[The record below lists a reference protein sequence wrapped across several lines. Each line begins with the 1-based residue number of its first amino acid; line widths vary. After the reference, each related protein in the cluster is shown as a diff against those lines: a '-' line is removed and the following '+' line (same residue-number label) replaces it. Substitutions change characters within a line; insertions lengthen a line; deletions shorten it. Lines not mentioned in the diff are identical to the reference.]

1 LENPKLHTERKIQ
14 YENEDFH
21 EPGLYSG
28 DTVRQAKLLGETME
42 DFEKLG
48 QFYLGRRHNLASNSI
63 EEALVMYDSKD
74 LVTHGVCVG
83 MTGSGKTGLC
93 LSILEE
99 AAIDKIPA
107 LVIDPKGDMG
117 NLLLTFPNLSAAEFL
132 PWINADDAT
141 RANQTTEQYAAAQA
155 EIWKNGLAQW
165 GQDGKRIAGLRESS
179 DFTIYTPGSSSGVP
193 ISVLNSFACP
203 AASVMEDR
211 EAAADLI
218 SSAVTGL
225 LGLIGVTG
233 DPMNSREHILISSII
248 QHHWTKGQD
257 LDIAALV
264 RSVQTP
270 PFERIG
276 AFDTDSYFPAKDR
289 FALALSLNN
298 LLAAPGF
305 GAWLEGDPLDIGRLM
320 HTAEGKPRMSIISIA
335 HLSDPER
342 MFFVTLLLNRVV
354 SWMRTQPGTTSL
366 RALIYMDEVAGYL
379 PPVANPPSKKP
390 LMLLFKQARAFGVGV
405 LLATQNPVDLDYKA
419 LSNAGTWFIGH
430 LQTSQDIDRLVQGL
444 SAGSETDPDLKKTLA
459 SLGKRVFLMKNIHE
473 DAPEIFQTRWC
484 LSYLRGPLTLSQI
497 KTLSSGKRRIEPL
510 PVETPDQS
518 AVESPGAQSAG
529 VRPGLPPQV
538 PEFFL
543 PFRGTQ
549 AAGATP
555 VYKPMI
561 YCSGEVQYPG
571 SQIQRRAVLAEFNET
586 TTAINWEESQPASF
600 DEAQLEKAPPESVK
614 FEQLSA
620 VACKPENYKLWARD
634 YSNFLYRTSQTDLYR
649 SPEFNLKSNPGESES
664 DFRVRISQ
672 LAREKRDNT
681 SDSLRRKYAPKLAV
695 LEDRIRRAEQRVEKE
710 KSDVKQAGFQ
720 TAVSLGATLL
730 GAFMGRKVIS
740 AGTICRASSTMRS
753 GMKTVKERSDIAGA
767 SENLEALHSQRA
779 DLESEFNAEIEVLG
793 GSADPKLQKIE
804 TIALR
809 PKKTD
814 VNVRLVSLVWIPK

>member
-1 LENPKLHTERKIQ
+1 MRIRIFMNRDCTPVPLFGKRN
-14 YENEDFH
+14 F
-21 EPGLYSG
+21 G
-28 DTVRQAKLLGETME
+28 GETME

-48 QFYLGRRHNLASNSI
+48 QFYLGRRHNLASNGL

-132 PWINADDAT
+132 PWVNSDDAT

-165 GQDGKRIAGLRESS
+165 GQDGKRIASLRESS

-218 SSAVTGL
+218 SSTVTGL
-225 LGLIGVTG
+225 LGLVGVTG
-233 DPMNSREHILISSII
+233 DPMNSREHILISSIV

-276 AFDTDSYFPAKDR
+276 AFDTDSFFPAKDR

-305 GAWLEGDPLDIGRLM
+305 AGWLEGDPLDIGRLL
-320 HTAEGKPRMSIISIA
+320 HTAEGKPRVSIFSIA

-342 MFFVTLLLNRVV
+342 MFFITLLLNRVV
-354 SWMRTQPGTTSL
+354 SWMRAQPGTTSL

-444 SAGSETDPDLKKTLA
+444 SAGSETDSDLKKTLA

-497 KTLSSGKRRIEPL
+497 KTLSSGKKKYLASEATAQPTM
-510 PVETPDQS
+510 E
-518 AVESPGAQSAG
+518 APGASIVG

-549 AAGATP
+549 AAGAAL
-555 VYKPMI
+555 VCKPMI

-571 SQIQRRAVLAEFNET
+571 GQIQRRAFLSDINEN
-586 TTAINWEESQPASF
+586 TAAISWEESQPASF
-600 DEAQLEKAPPESVK
+600 DETQLEKEPPESVK

-634 YSNFLYRTSQTDLYR
+634 YSNFLYRTSQTNLYR
-649 SPEFNLKSNPGESES
+649 SPEFKLTSNPGDSES

-740 AGTICRASSTMRS
+740 AGTISRASSTMRS
-753 GMKTVKERSDIAGA
+753 GMKTVKERSDIASA

-779 DLESEFNAEIEVLG
+779 DLESEFNAEMEVLG
-793 GSADPKLQKIE
+793 GSADPMLQKIE

-814 VNVRLVSLVWIPK
+814 INVRLVSLIWVPK